1 MSNTSSKDYPG
12 NVTRLLEKYPDK
24 VPIILERS
32 TNTDNE
38 VPELPNKKFLVPREL
53 QVAQF
58 LYTIRKRVKLDP
70 SRAIYLFFG
79 NGIPAATST
88 MGQVYDECHNRNDG
102 ILHGTYT
109 SECTFG

>member
-1 MSNTSSKDYPG
+1 MSNTSSNIEY
-12 NVTRLLEKYPDK
+12 VIRLLEKYPDK

-32 TNTDNE
+32 TNGDNE
-38 VPELPNKKFLVPREL
+38 VQELPNKKFLVPREL

-79 NGIPAATST
+79 NGIPAATLT
-88 MGQVYDECHNRNDG
+88 MGQVYDEFHNRKDG